1 MTELD
6 PSPQKRLGSL
16 DGLRGYAALVVVIYH
31 CLLLN
36 LTFGNLDNAAT
47 WRRVSSGAS
56 SLFLFSPLHDLWNG
70 TEAVSVFFVISGLV
84 LVRSFLN
91 KPRGG
96 EARRWES
103 FYPKRLIRLYVPI
116 IASLALALVVVSI
129 IARRTLPTGSYQFN
143 ILALGNTPA
152 IAFHDL
158 VFLPEGQH
166 LNAPLWSMRPELA
179 CSLLLPLYVMVC
191 RPNRIRPIV
200 KLGLFSL
207 IIVAATQ
214 PRVSLSL
221 DHHGLAH
228 FGAYLA
234 LMGAFGCGGVLA
246 ATQESLS
253 RRFDGWS
260 TWSWILLLGA
270 ALVGMN
276 TFWTFVG
283 FGVESPVILGLG
295 QAITVESAVL
305 LTFVIL
311 TWRRQAL
318 LLTDPFSKWLGQRS
332 FSLYL
337 VHFPIVLA
345 IATLIGPEDVWAVL
359 ALGIAAS
366 LLAAESFY
374 RVVEH
379 PSHLL
384 AQRVGQIVQRR
395 PIARRASE

>member
-1 MTELD
+1 MIELD

-36 LTFGNLDNAAT
+36 LTFGDLDNAST
-47 WRRVSSGAS
+47 WKRVSSGAS
-56 SLFLFSPLHDLWNG
+56 SFFLFSPLHDLWNG
-70 TEAVSVFFVISGLV
+70 TEAVAVFFVISGLV
-84 LVRSFLN
+84 LVRSFLTR
-91 KPRGG
+91 PRGV

-103 FYPKRLIRLYVPI
+103 FYPKRLIRLYLPI
-116 IASLALALVVVSI
+116 IASLAFALVVVSI
-129 IARRTLPTGSYQFN
+129 IARRTLPNGSYQFN

-179 CSLLLPLYVMVC
+179 CSLVLPVYVVIC
-191 RPNRIRPIV
+191 RPNRIRPIL
-200 KLGLFSL
+200 KFGLFTL
-207 IIVAATQ
+207 IIVLATQ
-214 PRVSLSL
+214 PRVALGL
-221 DHHGLAH
+221 DQHGLAH

-246 ATQESLS
+246 ATQDSLS
-253 RRFDGWS
+253 RRSEAWS

-270 ALVGMN
+270 AIVGMN
-276 TFWTFVG
+276 TFWAFVG
-283 FGVESPVILGLG
+283 VGVANPVILGLG

-305 LTFVIL
+305 LTFVVL
-311 TWRRQAL
+311 TWNRETL
-318 LLTDPFSKWLGQRS
+318 LLTDRFSKWLGQRS

-345 IATLIGPEDVWAVL
+345 IATLIGPENVWAVL

-384 AQRVGQIVQRR
+384 AQRVGRSIQRR
-395 PIARRASE
+395 RLPNRS